1 LLATLN
7 AKLKT
12 TLSVKLLQF
21 SLYKVKLWKINT
33 ANAPKKRKPFTLG
46 KNGRGDNFGLFG
58 ISTITLLN
66 FVLKLLKIER
76 MTYDFAI
83 IGGGIVGAATFY
95 KLQQKYPDKT
105 IVLLEK
111 MAQLAD
117 HQTGHN
123 SGVIHSGLYYKP
135 GSLKAKNCIQGRHE
149 LVAFAKEHGIAHDVC
164 GKVVVATD
172 PSELP
177 HMEKIFQIGL
187 ENKIEGIK
195 RLTAEEVKEHEPF
208 VECIGGIWVP
218 VTGIIDFRGATEK
231 MVELALAIQAKSAL
245 KLQHEVERIEKGEK
259 YSKLVTNQGTFEAE
273 YLIFCAGLQ
282 ADRLAKKDGVDLKE
296 KVVGF
301 RGDYYELTEQGKHK
315 VKNLIYPVP
324 NPDFPFLGVH
334 FTRMTD
340 GEIECGPNAVFTFKR
355 EGYGKT
361 DFSLRDTWDALT
373 YKGTWRLFFQNMS
386 FGINEYRRAFSKKL
400 FLKTLQRMVPS
411 LTMDDLR
418 PGRAG
423 VRALLLR
430 EDGDTRD
437 DFRIEY
443 HGKSIHVLNAPSP
456 AATASLAIG
465 GYIVEEAEK
474 HFHLS

>member
-1 LLATLN
+1 
-7 AKLKT
+7 
-12 TLSVKLLQF
+12 
-21 SLYKVKLWKINT
+21 
-33 ANAPKKRKPFTLG
+33 
-46 KNGRGDNFGLFG
+46 
-58 ISTITLLN
+58 
-66 FVLKLLKIER
+66 
-76 MTYDFAI
+76 MTYDIAI
-83 IGGGIVGAATFY
+83 VGGGIVGAATFY
-95 KLQQKYPDKT
+95 KVQREHPNLK
-105 IVLLEK
+105 IVLIEK
-111 MAQLAD
+111 EEMLAD

-135 GSLKAKNCIQGRHE
+135 GSLKAENCKKGRLE
-149 LVAFAKEHGIAHDVC
+149 LVEFAKEHGIDHDVC

-172 PSELP
+172 EAELP
-177 HMEKIFQIGL
+177 YLDKIFETGL
-187 ENKIEGIK
+187 QNEIEGIRK
-195 RLTAEEVKEHEPF
+195 ITGEEVKEYEPF
-208 VECIGGIWVP
+208 CEAIAGIHVP
-218 VTGIIDFRGATEK
+218 CTGIIDFRGATAK
-231 MVELALAIQAKSAL
+231 MVELALKENDQSIC
-245 KLQHEVERIEKGEK
+245 KLGEEVLEIKDNGETSTLVTPKGE
-259 YSKLVTNQGTFEAE
+259 YEAKH
-273 YLIFCAGLQ
+273 LIFCAGLQ
-282 ADRLAKKDGVDLKE
+282 ADRMAKKDGVKLKE

-373 YKGTWRLFFQNMS
+373 YKGTWKLFFKNMR

-400 FLKTLQRMVPS
+400 FLKTLQRMIPS
-411 LTMDDLR
+411 LTMDDLK

-430 EDGDTRD
+430 EDGDTKD

-443 HGKSIHVLNAPSP
+443 HGRSIHVLNAPSP

-465 GYIVEEAEK
+465 GYVANQANE
-474 HFHLS
+474 HFGLK

>member
-1 LLATLN
+1 
-7 AKLKT
+7 
-12 TLSVKLLQF
+12 
-21 SLYKVKLWKINT
+21 
-33 ANAPKKRKPFTLG
+33 
-46 KNGRGDNFGLFG
+46 
-58 ISTITLLN
+58 
-66 FVLKLLKIER
+66 
-76 MTYDFAI
+76 MTYDVAI

-95 KLQQKYPDKT
+95 KLQKKNPDLKF
-105 IVLLEK
+105 VLIEK
-111 MAQLAD
+111 MDKLAD

-135 GSLKAKNCIQGRHE
+135 GSLKARNCIQGRHE
-149 LVAFAKEHGIAHDVC
+149 LVAFAKEYGIKHDVC

-172 PSELP
+172 AAELP
-177 HMEKIFQIGL
+177 HMEKIFQTGL
-187 ENKIEGIK
+187 ENKIEGIEK
-195 RLTAEEVKEHEPF
+195 ISADQVKEHEPF
-208 VECIGGIWVP
+208 VESIGGIWVP
-218 VTGIIDFRGATEK
+218 CTGIIDFRGATEK
-231 MVELALAIQAKSAL
+231 MAELALALNSESSMHL
-245 KLQHEVERIEKGEK
+245 GEEVIGIEKGEETSTVITQKNKFKAK
-259 YSKLVTNQGTFEAE
+259 YLV
-273 YLIFCAGLQ
+273 FCAGLQ

-301 RGDYYELTEQGKHK
+301 RGDYYELTEEAKHK

-361 DFSLRDTWDALT
+361 DFSMRDTWDALT
-373 YKGTWRLFFQNMS
+373 YGGTWKLFFNNMS

-411 LTMDDLR
+411 LTMDDIK

-423 VRALLLR
+423 VRALLLAQ
-430 EDGDTRD
+430 DGDTRD

-443 HGKSIHVLNAPSP
+443 HGRSIHVLNAPSP

-465 GYIVEEAEK
+465 GYIAEEAEK
-474 HFHLS
+474 HFGLK

>member
-1 LLATLN
+1 
-7 AKLKT
+7 
-12 TLSVKLLQF
+12 
-21 SLYKVKLWKINT
+21 
-33 ANAPKKRKPFTLG
+33 
-46 KNGRGDNFGLFG
+46 
-58 ISTITLLN
+58 
-66 FVLKLLKIER
+66 
-76 MTYDFAI
+76 MTYDIAI

-95 KLQQKYPDKT
+95 KVQKENPNLK
-105 IVLLEK
+105 IVLIEK
-111 MAQLAD
+111 EAQLAD

-123 SGVIHSGLYYKP
+123 SGVIHSGLYYTP

-149 LVAFAKEHGIAHDVC
+149 LVAFAKEHGIDHDVC
-164 GKVVVATD
+164 GKIVVATEEA
-172 PSELP
+172 ELP
-177 HMEKIFQIGL
+177 FMDKIFETGL

-195 RLTAEEVKEHEPF
+195 KLTGEELKEVEPH
-208 VECIGGIWVP
+208 VEGIGGILVP
-218 VTGIIDFRGATEK
+218 CTGIIDFRGATEK
-231 MVELALAIQAKSAL
+231 MVELALEIQSESRL
-245 KLQHEVERIEKGEK
+245 CLNHEVTDVDSSAEIAVVTTHQESFNAR
-259 YSKLVTNQGTFEAE
+259 YLV
-273 YLIFCAGLQ
+273 FCSGLQ
-282 ADRLAKKDGVDLKE
+282 ADRLAKKDGVQLKE

-315 VKNLIYPVP
+315 VKHLIYPVP

-334 FTRMTD
+334 FTRMTN

-361 DFSLRDTWDALT
+361 DFSFRDTWDALT
-373 YKGTWRLFFQNMS
+373 YNGTWKLFFKNMR

-400 FLKTLQRMVPS
+400 FLKTLQRMIPS
-411 LTMDDLR
+411 LTMEDIK

-430 EDGDTRD
+430 QDGDTRD

-465 GYIVEEAEK
+465 GYIAEK
-474 HFHLS
+474 ANEQFDL